1 MKKPVEAQAALTFT
15 GVFVSLKI
23 SLSSVPL
30 GAYGERGVP
39 GEPVGGG
46 IEGKVRKEWIAH
58 LKSSPLCAGQV
69 SAHWSSFPS
78 GGCA

>member
-1 MKKPVEAQAALTFT
+1 M
-15 GVFVSLKI
+15 
-23 SLSSVPL
+23 
-30 GAYGERGVP
+30 P